1 MLEMD
6 GAEEL
11 EIIAILESWPD
22 QTQGFLRRDALMNA
36 DPALLKD
43 QDILDRM
50 GLEFLMKMKQ
60 REVARQVHAV
70 RSIRL
75 PRE

>member
-1 MLEMD
+1 MD